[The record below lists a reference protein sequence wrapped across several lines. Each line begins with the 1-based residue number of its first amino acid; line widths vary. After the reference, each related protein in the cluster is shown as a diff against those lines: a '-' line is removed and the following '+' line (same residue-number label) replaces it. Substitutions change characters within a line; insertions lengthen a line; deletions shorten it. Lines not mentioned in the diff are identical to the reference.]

1 MDDEFKRQQGET
13 SILRG
18 MLQERLLALSEEER
32 EILRNSTAGTVADLR
47 QRWGDRLTP
56 FQEGMVDALERIEF
70 VLRHRKKFLHSAKP
84 ASDKPYLLCRKC
96 EIPII
101 IENLAEAVC
110 PQCGTNFWLE
120 LVLA

>member
-1 MDDEFKRQQGET
+1 MDDEFKRKQGET

-32 EILRNSTAGTVADLR
+32 EIQLDIIAGTVGDLR
-47 QRWGDRLTP
+47 ERWGDRLSP
-56 FQEGMVDALERIEF
+56 FQEGAMDALERIEF
-70 VLRHRKKFLHSAKP
+70 VLRHHEKFRHSAEP

-101 IENLAEAVC
+101 IENLADSVC